1 MRLQLGFLASH
12 GGSAMRA
19 VLEAIRDGSLDAE
32 ARLVISNNEAAP
44 ALEAARAFG
53 IPALHLS
60 QTRLG
65 PGGDLDRGIAEALAG
80 AGVEWVVLSGYM
92 RKLGPE
98 TLRRFRERI
107 INVHPALLP
116 RHGGR
121 GFYGSRVHA
130 AVIDAGDATSGATV
144 HLVDEEYDHGA
155 ILAQREIPVLPGET
169 AETLEQ
175 RVRAIEPPLVVE
187 TLRRIASGDLMR

>member
-1 MRLQLGFLASH
+1 MTLRLGFLASH

-19 VLEAIRDGSLDAE
+19 VLEAIRDGTLDAE

-44 ALEAARAFG
+44 ALDAARAFAV
-53 IPALHLS
+53 PALHLS
-60 QTRLG
+60 QTKLG
-65 PGGDLDRGIAEALAG
+65 PGGDLDRALAEALAG

-92 RKLGPE
+92 RKLGRE
-98 TLRRFRERI
+98 TLRRFRDRI
-107 INVHPALLP
+107 VNVHPALLP

-130 AVIDAGDATSGATV
+130 AVIAAGDATSGATV
-144 HLVDEEYDHGA
+144 HLVDEEYDHGV
-155 ILAQREIPVLPGET
+155 ILAQREIPILPGET
-169 AETLEQ
+169 AESLEQ

-187 TLRRIASGDLMR
+187 TLRRIASGDLSR

>member
-1 MRLQLGFLASH
+1 MTLKLGFLASH

-19 VLEAIRDGSLDAE
+19 VLEAIRDGTLDAE

-44 ALEAARAFG
+44 ALDAARAFG
-53 IPALHLS
+53 AQALHLS

-65 PGGDLDRGIAEALAG
+65 PGADLDRAIAEALAG

-98 TLRRFRERI
+98 TLRRFRGRI

-130 AVIDAGDATSGATV
+130 AVIAAGDTTSGATV
-144 HLVDEEYDHGA
+144 HLVDEEYDRGA
-155 ILAQREIPVLPGET
+155 ALAQREIPVLPGET
-169 AETLEQ
+169 AESLER
-175 RVRAIEPPLVVE
+175 RVREIEPPLVVE
-187 TLRRIASGDLMR
+187 TLRRIASGDLRR

>member
-1 MRLQLGFLASH
+1 MTLKLGFLASH

-19 VLEAIRDGSLDAE
+19 VLEAIRDGTLDAE

-44 ALEAARAFG
+44 ALDAARAFG
-53 IPALHLS
+53 AQALHLS

-65 PGGDLDRGIAEALAG
+65 PSADLDRAIAEALAG

-98 TLRRFRERI
+98 TLRRFRGRI

-130 AVIDAGDATSGATV
+130 AVIAAGDTTSGATV
-144 HLVDEEYDHGA
+144 HLVDEEYDRGA
-155 ILAQREIPVLPGET
+155 ALAQREIPVLPGET
-169 AETLEQ
+169 AESLER
-175 RVRAIEPPLVVE
+175 RVREIEPPLVVE
-187 TLRRIASGDLMR
+187 TLRRIASGDLRR

>member
-1 MRLQLGFLASH
+1 MTLQLGFLASH

-19 VLEAIRDGSLDAE
+19 VLEAIRDGTLDAE

-44 ALEAARAFG
+44 ALDAARAFG
-53 IPALHLS
+53 VPALHLS
-60 QTRLG
+60 QRRLG
-65 PGGDLDRGIAEALAG
+65 PGADLDRVIAERLAG

-130 AVIDAGDATSGATV
+130 AVIAAGDATSGATV
-144 HLVDEEYDHGA
+144 HLVDEEYDRGA
-155 ILAQREIPVLPGET
+155 ILAQREIPVFPGET